1 MPPTPL
7 PKGDFRMFVPKFYRE
22 PESSWMVDL
31 IRGNPL
37 ALAVTNGGAEN
48 GPFATHLP
56 VIFDPDAPD
65 DGDAGHNRHAG
76 NNRDG
81 DGDGDG
87 EGGGGGLAGTTLLGH
102 MNRANPHWT
111 ALQSGAVLLL
121 TFTGPHSYVSP
132 TVYEKTPAAPTW
144 NFTAV
149 HVRGVVE
156 KINSIEETLGVVQS
170 TVRAFE
176 KGFGT
181 GWDMN
186 ESLGY
191 FRKIVPAVGAF
202 RFTVTGAEG
211 MFKLSQEQPGEV
223 RERVRESFGQSEC
236 TYRRETAELMSR
248 LP

>member
-1 MPPTPL
+1 
-7 PKGDFRMFVPKFYRE
+7 
-22 PESSWMVDL
+22 MVDL

-37 ALAVTNGGAEN
+37 ALAVANGQPDE

-56 VIFDPDAPD
+56 VIFDPDHPLDRD
-65 DGDAGHNRHAG
+65 DDLTGA
-76 NNRDG
+76 
-81 DGDGDG
+81 
-87 EGGGGGLAGTTLLGH
+87 TLLGH
-102 MNRANPHWT
+102 MNRANPHWGSLET
-111 ALQSGAVLLL
+111 GGVLLL

-132 TVYEKTPAAPTW
+132 TVYEVTPAAPTW

-156 KINSIEETLGVVQS
+156 KLDSTDETLAVVQS

-176 KGFGT
+176 GEFGN
-181 GWDMN
+181 GWDMTD
-186 ESLGY
+186 SLGY
-191 FRKIVPAVGAF
+191 FRKIAPGVGAF

-223 RERVRESFGQSEC
+223 RERVRESFGQSGC
-236 TYRRETAELMSR
+236 VHKRGTAGLMSR

>member
-1 MPPTPL
+1 
-7 PKGDFRMFVPKFYRE
+7 
-22 PESSWMVDL
+22 MVDL

-37 ALAVTNGGAEN
+37 ALAVANGSPED

-56 VIFDPDAPD
+56 VIFDPETS
-65 DGDAGHNRHAG
+65 
-76 NNRDG
+76 
-81 DGDGDG
+81 G
-87 EGGGGGLAGTTLLGH
+87 EGNGELPGATLLGH
-102 MNRANPHWT
+102 MNRANPHWA
-111 ALQSGAVLLL
+111 ALHTGSVLLL

-156 KINSIEETLGVVQS
+156 KISSIEETLNVVQS

-176 KGFGT
+176 GAFGD
-181 GWDMN
+181 GWDMT

-223 RERVRESFGQSEC
+223 RERVRESFGQSVC
-236 TYRRETAELMSR
+236 TYKRETAALMSR

>member
-1 MPPTPL
+1 
-7 PKGDFRMFVPKFYRE
+7 MFVPSSYRE
-22 PESSWMVDL
+22 PDSSWMVDL

-37 ALAVTNGGAEN
+37 ALAVANGSPED

-56 VIFDPDAPD
+56 VIFDPETS
-65 DGDAGHNRHAG
+65 GDWS
-76 NNRDG
+76 
-81 DGDGDG
+81 G
-87 EGGGGGLAGTTLLGH
+87 ELPGATLLGH
-102 MNRANPHWT
+102 MNRANPHWS
-111 ALQSGAVLLL
+111 ALETGGVLLL

-156 KINSIEETLGVVQS
+156 KIDSMDETLSVVES

-176 KGFGT
+176 GAFGN
-181 GWDMN
+181 GWDMT

-191 FRKIVPAVGAF
+191 FRKIAPAVGAF

-211 MFKLSQEQPGEV
+211 MFKLSQEQPDEV
-223 RERVRESFGQSEC
+223 RDRVREAFGQSAC
-236 TYRRETAELMSR
+236 TYKRETAGLMSR
-248 LP
+248 LS

>member
-1 MPPTPL
+1 
-7 PKGDFRMFVPKFYRE
+7 MFVPSFYRE
-22 PESSWMVDL
+22 PSNSWMVDL

-37 ALAVTNGGAEN
+37 ALAVANGQPDE

-56 VIFDPDAPD
+56 VIFDPDHPLDRD
-65 DGDAGHNRHAG
+65 DDLTGA
-76 NNRDG
+76 
-81 DGDGDG
+81 
-87 EGGGGGLAGTTLLGH
+87 TLLGH
-102 MNRANPHWT
+102 MNRANPHWGSLET
-111 ALQSGAVLLL
+111 GGVLLL

-132 TVYEKTPAAPTW
+132 TVYEVTPAAPTW

-156 KINSIEETLGVVQS
+156 KLDSTDDTLAVVQS

-176 KGFGT
+176 GEFGN
-181 GWDMN
+181 GWDMT

-191 FRKIVPAVGAF
+191 FRKIAPGVGAF

-223 RERVRESFGQSEC
+223 RERVRESFGQSGC
-236 TYRRETAELMSR
+236 VHKRGTAGLMSR

>member
-1 MPPTPL
+1 
-7 PKGDFRMFVPKFYRE
+7 MFVPSFYRE
-22 PESSWMVDL
+22 PSNSWKADL
-31 IRGNPL
+31 IRDNPL
-37 ALAVTNGGAEN
+37 ALAVTNGSPED

-56 VIFDPDAPD
+56 VIFDPEAS
-65 DGDAGHNRHAG
+65 GDA
-76 NNRDG
+76 
-81 DGDGDG
+81 DG
-87 EGGGGGLAGTTLLGH
+87 ELTGATLLGH
-102 MNRANPHWT
+102 MNRANPHWA
-111 ALQSGAVLLL
+111 ALQSGSVLLL

-156 KINSIEETLGVVQS
+156 KIDSMEETLGVVQS

-176 KGFGT
+176 GAFGDD
-181 GWDMN
+181 WDMTD
-186 ESLGY
+186 SLGY

-211 MFKLSQEQPGEV
+211 MFKLSQEQPDEV
-223 RERVRESFGQSEC
+223 RERVRTSFGQSGC
-236 TYRRETAELMSR
+236 TYKREVAGLMNR

>member
-1 MPPTPL
+1 
-7 PKGDFRMFVPKFYRE
+7 MFVPSSYRE
-22 PESSWMVDL
+22 PDSSWMVDL

-37 ALAVTNGGAEN
+37 ALAVANGSPED

-56 VIFDPDAPD
+56 VIFDPETS
-65 DGDAGHNRHAG
+65 GDWS
-76 NNRDG
+76 
-81 DGDGDG
+81 G
-87 EGGGGGLAGTTLLGH
+87 ELPGATLLGH
-102 MNRANPHWT
+102 MNRANPHWS
-111 ALQSGAVLLL
+111 ALETGGVLLL

-156 KINSIEETLGVVQS
+156 KIDSMDETLSVVES

-176 KGFGT
+176 GRFGT
-181 GWDMN
+181 GWDMT

-191 FRKIVPAVGAF
+191 FRKIAPAVGAF

-211 MFKLSQEQPGEV
+211 MFKLSQEQPDEV
-223 RERVRESFGQSEC
+223 RDRVRESFGQSAC
-236 TYRRETAELMSR
+236 TYKRETAGLMSR
-248 LP
+248 LS